1 MTFPPNLGPI
11 APERNPT
18 PTPQYYQPSDFVI
31 TALSLGSSTTVTTA
45 GNVNYVIGQQVRFL
59 IPSYYGTFQL
69 NNVDGYVTS
78 IISATMFTVN
88 VNSSNMNTFIASP
101 TYGPTKP
108 QIIAIGDV
116 NTGWVISTGL
126 NQTLKQT
133 GLPGA
138 FINVSPAP
146 ATTFV

>member
-1 MTFPPNLGPI
+1 MTFPPNQGPQ

-18 PTPQYYQPSDFVI
+18 PTPQYYQPSDFYI
-31 TALSLGSSTTVTTA
+31 TALTLGASTTVTTSV
-45 GNVNYVIGQQVRFL
+45 NLNYVVGQQVRFL

-69 NNVDGYVTS
+69 NNLDGFVTS
-78 IISATMFTVN
+78 VPAANQVVVN
-88 VNSSNMNTFIASP
+88 VNSTGMNAFIASP

-116 NTGWVISTGL
+116 NTGDIIATGR
-126 NQTLKQT
+126 NQTMKQT

-146 ATTFV
+146 VGTFV